1 MGSFLLIRTL
11 LMDFLDNKVI
21 SVPFYRV
28 KNLLFILL
36 LLIYI
41 ILNSKDDFYSS
52 CLISCWKVEGTSIM
66 KMIWILM
73 KYLKLFLTGNFGMD
87 PYNNG

>member
-1 MGSFLLIRTL
+1 MGFFLLIRTL
-11 LMDFLDNKVI
+11 LNFLDNKVI
-21 SVPFYRV
+21 SIQFYRA
-28 KNLLFILL
+28 KNLLIILL
-36 LLIYI
+36 LYI
-41 ILNSKDDFYSS
+41 ILNLKDDFYSS

-66 KMIWILM
+66 TRIWILM